1 MSEPTTSEAVPGT
14 LTAPSSAV
22 PDEDAYFADVVD
34 KYRQHVNP
42 YLAEVLAYAGFG
54 VEVYGEGC
62 YIEDHRGRRY
72 LDCLGGYG
80 TFALGHRHP
89 RVVSAVKDQLDSLG
103 MSGKAF
109 FGKPAADLAAEL
121 ANIAP
126 AGLQYTFFSNSGAE
140 AVEGAL
146 KFAKVATGRSRII
159 STVGA
164 YHGKTLGALA
174 TTGREKYRT
183 PVEPLMP
190 GVEFIP
196 FGDTAAAVAAIDDQ
210 TAAFIVEPIQGEGGI
225 HVPPDGYLRA
235 IREACDRSGAL
246 MIADEVQTCI
256 GRTGAMFGCDHEGV
270 APDLMTLAKQLGGG
284 VMPIG
289 ATMGTASVWEKV
301 FAENPL
307 MHTSTFGGNPMA
319 CAAGLAAVRVV
330 QEEDLVARSRD
341 RGALMM
347 ELLQEV
353 QARHPDLVSDVR
365 GKGLMIGV
373 EFATEAVSES
383 TAMQV
388 LERGMCVAYTLNNP
402 RVIRLEPPLII
413 SEGDVRK
420 AVEIL
425 DGSLT
430 ESRRLLAMPASLA

>member
-1 MSEPTTSEAVPGT
+1 MSEPTANEAT
-14 LTAPSSAV
+14 RATISSHSSRI
-22 PDEDAYFADVVD
+22 PDADAYRAEVVD
-34 KYRQHVNP
+34 KYREHINP
-42 YLAEVLAYAGFG
+42 YLAEFLASVGFG

-62 YIEDHRGRRY
+62 YIADHEGRRY

-89 RVVSAVKDQLDSLG
+89 KVVAAVKDQLDSLA

-109 FGKPAADLAAEL
+109 FSKPSADLAAEL
-121 ANIAP
+121 AEIAP
-126 AGLQYTFFSNSGAE
+126 AGLQYTFFSNSGSE
-140 AVEGAL
+140 AVEAAL

-159 STVGA
+159 STIGGF
-164 YHGKTLGALA
+164 HGKTLGALA
-174 TTGREKYRT
+174 VTGREKYRT
-183 PVEPLMP
+183 RVEPLMP

-196 FGDTAAAVAAIDDQ
+196 FGDSAAAVAAIDDQ

-225 HVPPDGYLRA
+225 YVPPDGFLRA
-235 IREACDRSGAL
+235 IREACDRTGAL

-270 APDLMTLAKQLGGG
+270 APDIMTLAKQLGGG

-301 FAENPL
+301 FSENPL
-307 MHTSTFGGNPMA
+307 MHTSTFGGNPLA

-330 QEEDLVARSRD
+330 REEDLVARSHD
-341 RGALMM
+341 RGALML
-347 ELLQEV
+347 ELLTEM
-353 QARHPDLVSDVR
+353 QAKHRDLVVDVR
-365 GKGLMIGV
+365 GRGLMIGV
-373 EFATEAVSES
+373 EFAMDEVAELTVVQ
-383 TAMQV
+383 MLQ
-388 LERGMCVAYTLNNP
+388 RGMCAAFTLNNP

-413 SEGDVRK
+413 SEDEVRN

-425 DGSLT
+425 DEALT
-430 ESRRLLAMPASLA
+430 ETSNLLA